1 MLVSRGGDFQSCSV
15 IAHTYYR
22 DLYDI
27 GCRPAY
33 RIVAISRRYGTL
45 KHLRFPLL
53 LLSSN
58 KTSAYLNSAY
68 VVGPTE
74 LETCNFYY
82 LFHSAYNP
90 RFTCRYSTGYLQD
103 LFLYKC
109 FYVCLFAQLSLF
121 LLRCILE
128 CGMVSQNVSLNVVSK
143 HLVGPN
149 NEKRSQAW
157 RRKIIF
163 NAKITRTVRP
173 EVVNTGA
180 QQS

>member
-109 FYVCLFAQLSLF
+109 FYVCLFAQFPLF
-121 LLRCILE
+121 LLRCIL
-128 CGMVSQNVSLNVVSK
+128 GLRSGYGWSLSDCCCSTRQMSLIRLDTA
-143 HLVGPN
+143 LV
-149 NEKRSQAW
+149 
-157 RRKIIF
+157 F
-163 NAKITRTVRP
+163 M
-173 EVVNTGA
+173 
-180 QQS
+180 